1 MNRKNYIINPD
12 VKEKEQLVKIIL
24 IIAAVFI
31 VYCLIEMIREL
42 RDFRV
47 TKYRICS
54 QKLNGIKETK
64 RIVFLSDLHNRMY
77 GEENERLLK
86 SIREQQP
93 DLILIGGDMLVR
105 KDGNSYD
112 KTVRFLDKLPEIC
125 PVYCAN
131 GNHEQKLK
139 ELPDKYE
146 QSYEDYKKALTA
158 SGIHMLEN
166 ASETVRL
173 DEVPVKIS
181 GLEIPLGAYA
191 RFGKKELPLKEITDR
206 IGEHG
211 EEYQILLAHHPGY
224 MKEYLAYGADLILGG
239 HYHGCVVQLPGIGGV
254 ISPNFTLFPKYS
266 GGIYEE
272 GEQTAVVSRG
282 LGTHSVPLRLWNWPE
297 LVVLELS
304 GTFGNNGNTDTAK

>member
-1 MNRKNYIINPD
+1 MI
-12 VKEKEQLVKIIL
+12 KIIL
-24 IIAAVFI
+24 IIVAVFI

-54 QKLNGIKETK
+54 QKLNGIKREK
-64 RIVFLSDLHNRMY
+64 KIIFLSDLHNRMY
-77 GEENERLLK
+77 GEENERLLE
-86 SIREQQP
+86 SIRNQHP

-112 KTVRFLDKLPEIC
+112 KTVHFLAKLPGIC

-131 GNHEQKLK
+131 GNHEQKVK

-146 QSYEDYKKALTA
+146 QSYEEYKKALTA

-166 ASETVRL
+166 ASETVKL
-173 DEVPVKIS
+173 DEVPVKLS

-191 RFGKKELPLKEITDR
+191 RFGKKELSLKEITDR

-211 EEYQILLAHHPGY
+211 DDYQILLAHHPGY

-254 ISPNFTLFPKYS
+254 ISTNFTLFPKYS
-266 GGIYEE
+266 GGIYQE

-297 LVVLELS
+297 LIVLELS
-304 GTFGNNGNTDTAK
+304 GNER

>member
-1 MNRKNYIINPD
+1 MI
-12 VKEKEQLVKIIL
+12 KIIL
-24 IIAAVFI
+24 IIVAVFI

-54 QKLNGIKETK
+54 QKLNGIKREK
-64 RIVFLSDLHNRMY
+64 KIIFLSDLHNRMY
-77 GEENERLLK
+77 GEENERLLE
-86 SIREQQP
+86 SIRNQHP

-112 KTVRFLDKLPEIC
+112 KTVHFLAKLPGIC

-146 QSYEDYKKALTA
+146 QSYEEYKKALTA

-166 ASETVRL
+166 ASETVKL
-173 DEVPVKIS
+173 EEVPVKLS

-191 RFGKKELPLKEITDR
+191 RFGKKELSLKEITDR

-211 EEYQILLAHHPGY
+211 DDYQILLAHHPGY
-224 MKEYLAYGADLILGG
+224 IQEYLEYGADLILSGHFHGG
-239 HYHGCVVQLPGIGGV
+239 VMQLPGIGGV
-254 ISPNFTLFPKYS
+254 ISPDFTLFPKYS
-266 GGIYEE
+266 GGIYRE
-272 GEQTAVVSRG
+272 GAQTVVVSRG
-282 LGTHSVPLRLWNWPE
+282 LGTHSVPVRLWNWPE
-297 LVVLELS
+297 LIDLELS
-304 GTFGNNGNTDTAK
+304 GTSEEM

>member
-1 MNRKNYIINPD
+1 MNFSTIIENEQKELYNKPGCKGEVEIDKNNS
-12 VKEKEQLVKIIL
+12 VNVGS
-24 IIAAVFI
+24 FI

-54 QKLNGIKETK
+54 QKLNGIKKEK
-64 RIVFLSDLHNRMY
+64 KIIFLSDLHNRMY
-77 GEENERLLK
+77 GEENERLLE
-86 SIREQQP
+86 SIRNQHP

-112 KTVRFLDKLPEIC
+112 KTVHFLAKLPGIC

-146 QSYEDYKKALTA
+146 QSYEEYKKALTA

-166 ASETVRL
+166 ASETVKL
-173 DEVPVKIS
+173 DEVPVKLS

-191 RFGKKELPLKEITDR
+191 RFGKKELSLKEITDR

-211 EEYQILLAHHPGY
+211 DDYQILLGT
-224 MKEYLAYGADLILGG
+224 
-239 HYHGCVVQLPGIGGV
+239 
-254 ISPNFTLFPKYS
+254 SS
-266 GGIYEE
+266 GIYE
-272 GEQTAVVSRG
+272 RI
-282 LGTHSVPLRLWNWPE
+282 
-297 LVVLELS
+297 S
-304 GTFGNNGNTDTAK
+304 GIWAI

>member
-1 MNRKNYIINPD
+1 MI
-12 VKEKEQLVKIIL
+12 KIIL
-24 IIAAVFI
+24 IIVAVFI

-54 QKLNGIKETK
+54 QKLNGIKREK
-64 RIVFLSDLHNRMY
+64 KIIFLSDLHNRMY
-77 GEENERLLK
+77 GEENERLLE
-86 SIREQQP
+86 SIRNQHP

-112 KTVRFLDKLPEIC
+112 KTVHFLAKLPGIC

-146 QSYEDYKKALTA
+146 QSYEEYKKALTA

-166 ASETVRL
+166 ASETVKL
-173 DEVPVKIS
+173 DEVPVKLS

-191 RFGKKELPLKEITDR
+191 RFGRKELSLKEITDR

-211 EEYQILLAHHPGY
+211 DDYQILLAHHPGY

-239 HYHGCVVQLPGIGGV
+239 HYHGCLVQLPGIGGV
-254 ISPNFTLFPKYS
+254 ISTNFTLFPKYS
-266 GGIYEE
+266 GGIYQE

-297 LVVLELS
+297 LIVLELS
-304 GTFGNNGNTDTAK
+304 GNER

>member
-1 MNRKNYIINPD
+1 MI
-12 VKEKEQLVKIIL
+12 KIIL
-24 IIAAVFI
+24 IIVAVFI

-54 QKLNGIKETK
+54 QKLNGIKREK
-64 RIVFLSDLHNRMY
+64 KIIFLSDLHNRMY
-77 GEENERLLK
+77 GEENERLLE
-86 SIREQQP
+86 SIRNQHP

-112 KTVRFLDKLPEIC
+112 KTVHFLAKLPGIC

-146 QSYEDYKKALTA
+146 QSYEEYKKALTA
-158 SGIHMLEN
+158 SGIHTLEN
-166 ASETVRL
+166 ASETVKL
-173 DEVPVKIS
+173 DEVPVKLS

-191 RFGKKELPLKEITDR
+191 RFGKKELSLKEITDR

-211 EEYQILLAHHPGY
+211 DDYQILLAHHPGY

-254 ISPNFTLFPKYS
+254 MSTNFTLFPKYS
-266 GGIYEE
+266 GGIYQE

-297 LVVLELS
+297 LIVLELS
-304 GTFGNNGNTDTAK
+304 GNER

>member
-1 MNRKNYIINPD
+1 MI
-12 VKEKEQLVKIIL
+12 KIIL
-24 IIAAVFI
+24 IIVAVFI

-54 QKLNGIKETK
+54 QKLNGIKREK
-64 RIVFLSDLHNRMY
+64 KIIFLSDLHNRMY
-77 GEENERLLK
+77 GEENERLLE
-86 SIREQQP
+86 SIRNQHP

-112 KTVRFLDKLPEIC
+112 KTVHFLAKLPGIC

-146 QSYEDYKKALTA
+146 QSYEEYKKALTA

-166 ASETVRL
+166 ASETVKL
-173 DEVPVKIS
+173 EEVPVKLS

-191 RFGKKELPLKEITDR
+191 RFGKKELSLKEITDR

-211 EEYQILLAHHPGY
+211 DDYQILLAHHPGY

-239 HYHGCVVQLPGIGGV
+239 HYHGCVVQLPWIGGV
-254 ISPNFTLFPKYS
+254 ISTNFTLFPKYS
-266 GGIYEE
+266 WGIYPE

-297 LVVLELS
+297 LIVLELS
-304 GTFGNNGNTDTAK
+304 GNER

>member
-1 MNRKNYIINPD
+1 M
-12 VKEKEQLVKIIL
+12 
-24 IIAAVFI
+24 AVFI

-54 QKLNGIKETK
+54 QKLNGIKREK
-64 RIVFLSDLHNRMY
+64 KIIFLSDLHNRMY
-77 GEENERLLK
+77 GEENERLLE
-86 SIREQQP
+86 SIRNQHP

-112 KTVRFLDKLPEIC
+112 KTVHFLAKLPGIC

-146 QSYEDYKKALTA
+146 QSYEEYKKALTA

-166 ASETVRL
+166 ASETVKL
-173 DEVPVKIS
+173 DEVPVKLS
-181 GLEIPLGAYA
+181 GLEIPLGVYA
-191 RFGKKELPLKEITDR
+191 RFGKKELSLKEITDR

-211 EEYQILLAHHPGY
+211 DDYQILLAHHPGY

-239 HYHGCVVQLPGIGGV
+239 HYHGCVVQLPWIGGV
-254 ISPNFTLFPKYS
+254 ISTNFTLFPKYS
-266 GGIYEE
+266 GGIYQE

-297 LVVLELS
+297 LIVLELS
-304 GTFGNNGNTDTAK
+304 GNER

>member
-1 MNRKNYIINPD
+1 MI
-12 VKEKEQLVKIIL
+12 KIIL
-24 IIAAVFI
+24 IIVAVFI

-47 TKYRICS
+47 TKYQICS
-54 QKLNGIKETK
+54 QKLNGIKREK
-64 RIVFLSDLHNRMY
+64 KIIFLSDLHNRMY
-77 GEENERLLK
+77 GEENERLLE
-86 SIREQQP
+86 SIRNQHP

-112 KTVRFLDKLPEIC
+112 KTVHFLAKLPGIC

-146 QSYEDYKKALTA
+146 QSYEEYKKALTA

-166 ASETVRL
+166 ASETVKL
-173 DEVPVKIS
+173 DEVPVKLS

-191 RFGKKELPLKEITDR
+191 RFGKKELSLKEITDR

-211 EEYQILLAHHPGY
+211 DDYQILLAHHPGY

-239 HYHGCVVQLPGIGGV
+239 HYHGCVVQLPWIGGV
-254 ISPNFTLFPKYS
+254 ISTNFTLFPKYS
-266 GGIYEE
+266 GGIYQE

-297 LVVLELS
+297 LIVLELS
-304 GTFGNNGNTDTAK
+304 GNER

>member
-1 MNRKNYIINPD
+1 MI
-12 VKEKEQLVKIIL
+12 KIIL
-24 IIAAVFI
+24 IIVAVFI

-54 QKLNGIKETK
+54 QKLNGIKREK
-64 RIVFLSDLHNRMY
+64 KIISLSDLHNRMY
-77 GEENERLLK
+77 GEENERLLE
-86 SIREQQP
+86 SIRNQHP

-112 KTVRFLDKLPEIC
+112 KTVHFLAKLPGIC

-146 QSYEDYKKALTA
+146 QSYEEYKKALTA

-166 ASETVRL
+166 ASETVKL
-173 DEVPVKIS
+173 DEVPVKLS

-191 RFGKKELPLKEITDR
+191 RFGKKELSLKEMTDR
-206 IGEHG
+206 IGEQG
-211 EEYQILLAHHPGY
+211 DDYQIRLAHHPGY

-254 ISPNFTLFPKYS
+254 ISTNFTLFPKYS
-266 GGIYEE
+266 GGIYQE

-297 LVVLELS
+297 LIVLELS
-304 GTFGNNGNTDTAK
+304 GNER

>member
-1 MNRKNYIINPD
+1 M
-12 VKEKEQLVKIIL
+12 
-24 IIAAVFI
+24 AVFI

-54 QKLNGIKETK
+54 QKLNGIKREK
-64 RIVFLSDLHNRMY
+64 KIIFLSDLHNRMY
-77 GEENERLLK
+77 GEENERLLE
-86 SIREQQP
+86 SIRNQHP

-112 KTVRFLDKLPEIC
+112 KTVHFLAKLPGIC

-146 QSYEDYKKALTA
+146 QSYEEYKKALTA

-166 ASETVRL
+166 ASETVKL
-173 DEVPVKIS
+173 DEVPVKLS

-191 RFGKKELPLKEITDR
+191 RFGRKELSLKEITDR

-211 EEYQILLAHHPGY
+211 DDYQILLAHHPGY

-254 ISPNFTLFPKYS
+254 ISTNFTLFPKYS
-266 GGIYEE
+266 GGIYQE

-297 LVVLELS
+297 LIVLELS
-304 GTFGNNGNTDTAK
+304 GNER

>member
-1 MNRKNYIINPD
+1 MI
-12 VKEKEQLVKIIL
+12 KIIL
-24 IIAAVFI
+24 IIVAVFI

-54 QKLNGIKETK
+54 QKLNGIKKEK
-64 RIVFLSDLHNRMY
+64 KMIFLSDLHNRMY
-77 GEENERLLK
+77 GEENERLLE
-86 SIREQQP
+86 SIRNQHP

-105 KDGNSYD
+105 KDGNFYD
-112 KTVRFLDKLPEIC
+112 KTVHFLAKLPGIC

-146 QSYEDYKKALTA
+146 QSYEEYKKALTA

-166 ASETVRL
+166 ASETVKL
-173 DEVPVKIS
+173 DEVPVKLS

-191 RFGKKELPLKEITDR
+191 RFGKKELSLKEITDR

-211 EEYQILLAHHPGY
+211 DDYQILLAHHPGY

-254 ISPNFTLFPKYS
+254 ISTNFTLFPKYS
-266 GGIYEE
+266 GGIYPE
-272 GEQTAVVSRG
+272 GEQIAVVSRG

-297 LVVLELS
+297 LIVLELS
-304 GTFGNNGNTDTAK
+304 GNER

>member
-1 MNRKNYIINPD
+1 MT
-12 VKEKEQLVKIIL
+12 
-24 IIAAVFI
+24 VFI
-31 VYCLIEMIREL
+31 LYCMIEMIREL

-54 QKLNGIKETK
+54 QKLNGIKREK
-64 RIVFLSDLHNRMY
+64 KIIFLSDLHNRMY
-77 GEENERLLK
+77 GEENERLLE
-86 SIREQQP
+86 SIRNQHP

-112 KTVRFLDKLPEIC
+112 KTVHFLAKLPGIC

-146 QSYEDYKKALTA
+146 QSYEEYKKALTA

-166 ASETVRL
+166 ASETVKL
-173 DEVPVKIS
+173 DEVPVKLS

-191 RFGKKELPLKEITDR
+191 RFGKKELSLKEITDR

-211 EEYQILLAHHPGY
+211 DDYQILLAHHPGY

-239 HYHGCVVQLPGIGGV
+239 HYHGCVVQLPWIGGV
-254 ISPNFTLFPKYS
+254 ISTNFTLFPKYS
-266 GGIYEE
+266 GGIYQE

-297 LVVLELS
+297 LIVLELS
-304 GTFGNNGNTDTAK
+304 GNER

>member
-1 MNRKNYIINPD
+1 M
-12 VKEKEQLVKIIL
+12 
-24 IIAAVFI
+24 AVFI

-42 RDFRV
+42 QDFRV

-54 QKLNGIKETK
+54 QKLNGIKREK
-64 RIVFLSDLHNRMY
+64 KIIFLSDLHNRMY
-77 GEENERLLK
+77 GEENERLLE
-86 SIREQQP
+86 SIRNQHP

-112 KTVRFLDKLPEIC
+112 KTVHFLAKLPGIC

-146 QSYEDYKKALTA
+146 QSYEEYKKALTA

-166 ASETVRL
+166 ASETVKL
-173 DEVPVKIS
+173 EEVPVKLS

-191 RFGKKELPLKEITDR
+191 RFGRKELSLKEITDR

-211 EEYQILLAHHPGY
+211 DDYQILLAHHPGY

-254 ISPNFTLFPKYS
+254 ISTNFTLFPKYS
-266 GGIYEE
+266 GGIYQE

-297 LVVLELS
+297 LIVLELS
-304 GTFGNNGNTDTAK
+304 GNER

>member
-1 MNRKNYIINPD
+1 MI
-12 VKEKEQLVKIIL
+12 KIIL
-24 IIAAVFI
+24 IIVAVFI

-54 QKLNGIKETK
+54 QKLNGIKREK
-64 RIVFLSDLHNRMY
+64 KIIFLSDLHNRMY

-86 SIREQQP
+86 SIRNQHP

-112 KTVRFLDKLPEIC
+112 KTVHFLAKLPGIC

-146 QSYEDYKKALTA
+146 QSYEEYKKALTA

-166 ASETVRL
+166 ASETVKL
-173 DEVPVKIS
+173 DEVPVKLS

-191 RFGKKELPLKEITDR
+191 RFGKKDLPLKEITDR

-211 EEYQILLAHHPGY
+211 DDYQILLAHHPGY

-254 ISPNFTLFPKYS
+254 ISTNFTLFPKYS
-266 GGIYEE
+266 GGIYQE

-297 LVVLELS
+297 LIVLELS
-304 GTFGNNGNTDTAK
+304 GNER

>member
-1 MNRKNYIINPD
+1 MI
-12 VKEKEQLVKIIL
+12 KIIL
-24 IIAAVFI
+24 IIVAVFI

-54 QKLNGIKETK
+54 QKLNGIKREK
-64 RIVFLSDLHNRMY
+64 KIIFLSDLHNRMY
-77 GEENERLLK
+77 GEENERLLE
-86 SIREQQP
+86 SIRNQHP

-112 KTVRFLDKLPEIC
+112 KTVHFLAKLSGIC

-146 QSYEDYKKALTA
+146 QSYEEYKKALTA

-166 ASETVRL
+166 ASETVKL
-173 DEVPVKIS
+173 GEVPVKLS

-191 RFGKKELPLKEITDR
+191 RFGKKELSLKEITDR

-211 EEYQILLAHHPGY
+211 DDYQILLAHHPGY

-254 ISPNFTLFPKYS
+254 ISTNFTLFPKYS
-266 GGIYEE
+266 GGIYQE

-297 LVVLELS
+297 LIVLELS
-304 GTFGNNGNTDTAK
+304 GNER

>member
-1 MNRKNYIINPD
+1 MI
-12 VKEKEQLVKIIL
+12 KIIL
-24 IIAAVFI
+24 IIVAVFI

-54 QKLNGIKETK
+54 QKLNGIKREK
-64 RIVFLSDLHNRMY
+64 KIIFLSDLHNRMY
-77 GEENERLLK
+77 GEENERLLE
-86 SIREQQP
+86 SIRNQHP

-112 KTVRFLDKLPEIC
+112 KTVHFLAKLPGIC

-146 QSYEDYKKALTA
+146 QSYEEYKKALTA

-166 ASETVRL
+166 ASETVKL
-173 DEVPVKIS
+173 EEVPVKLS

-191 RFGKKELPLKEITDR
+191 RFGKKELSLKEITDR

-211 EEYQILLAHHPGY
+211 DDYQILLAHHPGY
-224 MKEYLAYGADLILGG
+224 MKEYLTYGADLILGG
-239 HYHGCVVQLPGIGGV
+239 HYHGCVVQLPWIGGV
-254 ISPNFTLFPKYS
+254 ISTNFTLFPKYS
-266 GGIYEE
+266 GGIYQE

-297 LVVLELS
+297 LIVLELS
-304 GTFGNNGNTDTAK
+304 GNER

>member
-1 MNRKNYIINPD
+1 MI
-12 VKEKEQLVKIIL
+12 KIIL
-24 IIAAVFI
+24 IIVAVFI

-54 QKLNGIKETK
+54 QKLNGIKKEK
-64 RIVFLSDLHNRMY
+64 KIIFLSDLHNRMY
-77 GEENERLLK
+77 GEENERLLE
-86 SIREQQP
+86 SIRNQHP

-112 KTVRFLDKLPEIC
+112 KTVHFLAKLPGIG

-146 QSYEDYKKALTA
+146 QSYEEYKKALTA

-166 ASETVRL
+166 ASETVKL
-173 DEVPVKIS
+173 DEVPVKLS

-191 RFGKKELPLKEITDR
+191 RFGKKELSLKEITDR

-211 EEYQILLAHHPGY
+211 DDYQILLAHHPGY

-254 ISPNFTLFPKYS
+254 ISTNFTLFPKYS
-266 GGIYEE
+266 GGIYPE

-297 LVVLELS
+297 LIVLELS
-304 GTFGNNGNTDTAK
+304 GNER

>member
-1 MNRKNYIINPD
+1 MI
-12 VKEKEQLVKIIL
+12 KIIL
-24 IIAAVFI
+24 IIVAVFI

-54 QKLNGIKETK
+54 QKLNGIKREK
-64 RIVFLSDLHNRMY
+64 KIIFLSDLHNRMY
-77 GEENERLLK
+77 GEENERLLE
-86 SIREQQP
+86 SIRNQHP

-112 KTVRFLDKLPEIC
+112 KTVHFLAKLPGIC

-146 QSYEDYKKALTA
+146 QSYEEYKKALTV

-166 ASETVRL
+166 ASETVKL
-173 DEVPVKIS
+173 EEVPVKLS

-191 RFGKKELPLKEITDR
+191 RFGKKELSLKEITDR

-211 EEYQILLAHHPGY
+211 DDYQILLAHHPGY

-239 HYHGCVVQLPGIGGV
+239 HYHGCVVQLPWIGGV
-254 ISPNFTLFPKYS
+254 ISTNFTLFPKYS
-266 GGIYEE
+266 GGIYPE

-297 LVVLELS
+297 LIVLELS
-304 GTFGNNGNTDTAK
+304 GNER

>member
-1 MNRKNYIINPD
+1 MI
-12 VKEKEQLVKIIL
+12 KIIL
-24 IIAAVFI
+24 IIVAVFI

-54 QKLNGIKETK
+54 QKLNGIKKEK
-64 RIVFLSDLHNRMY
+64 KIIFLSDLHNRMY
-77 GEENERLLK
+77 GEENERLLE
-86 SIREQQP
+86 SIRNQHP

-105 KDGNSYD
+105 KDGNFYD
-112 KTVRFLDKLPEIC
+112 KTVHFLAKLPGIC

-146 QSYEDYKKALTA
+146 QSYEEYKKALTA

-166 ASETVRL
+166 VSETVKL
-173 DEVPVKIS
+173 DEVPVKLS

-191 RFGKKELPLKEITDR
+191 RFGKKELSLKEITDR

-211 EEYQILLAHHPGY
+211 DDYQILLAHHPGY

-254 ISPNFTLFPKYS
+254 ISTNFTLFPKYS
-266 GGIYEE
+266 GGIYQE

-297 LVVLELS
+297 LIVLELS
-304 GTFGNNGNTDTAK
+304 GNER

>member
-1 MNRKNYIINPD
+1 MI
-12 VKEKEQLVKIIL
+12 KIIL
-24 IIAAVFI
+24 IIVAVFI

-42 RDFRV
+42 QDFRV

-54 QKLNGIKETK
+54 QKLNGIKREK
-64 RIVFLSDLHNRMY
+64 KIIFLSDLHNRMY
-77 GEENERLLK
+77 GEENERLLE
-86 SIREQQP
+86 SIRNQHP

-112 KTVRFLDKLPEIC
+112 KTVHFLAKLPGIC

-146 QSYEDYKKALTA
+146 QSYEEYKKALTA

-166 ASETVRL
+166 ASETVKL
-173 DEVPVKIS
+173 DEVPVKLS

-191 RFGKKELPLKEITDR
+191 RFGRKELSLKEITDR

-211 EEYQILLAHHPGY
+211 DDYQILLAHHPGY

-239 HYHGCVVQLPGIGGV
+239 HYHGCVLQLPGIGGV
-254 ISPNFTLFPKYS
+254 ISTNFTLFPKYS
-266 GGIYEE
+266 GGIYPE

-297 LVVLELS
+297 LIVLELS
-304 GTFGNNGNTDTAK
+304 GNER

>member
-1 MNRKNYIINPD
+1 MI
-12 VKEKEQLVKIIL
+12 KIIL
-24 IIAAVFI
+24 IIVAVFI

-54 QKLNGIKETK
+54 QKLNGIKREK
-64 RIVFLSDLHNRMY
+64 KIIFLSDLHNRMY

-86 SIREQQP
+86 SIRNQHP

-105 KDGNSYD
+105 KDGNFYD
-112 KTVRFLDKLPEIC
+112 KTVHFLAKLPGIC

-146 QSYEDYKKALTA
+146 QSYEEYKKALTA

-166 ASETVRL
+166 ASETVKL
-173 DEVPVKIS
+173 DEVPVKLS

-191 RFGKKELPLKEITDR
+191 RFGKKELSLKEITDR

-211 EEYQILLAHHPGY
+211 DDYQILLAHHPGY

-254 ISPNFTLFPKYS
+254 ISTNFTLFPKYS
-266 GGIYEE
+266 GGIYQE

-297 LVVLELS
+297 LIVLELS
-304 GTFGNNGNTDTAK
+304 GNER

>member
-1 MNRKNYIINPD
+1 MI
-12 VKEKEQLVKIIL
+12 KIIL
-24 IIAAVFI
+24 IIVAVFI

-47 TKYRICS
+47 TKYRISS
-54 QKLNGIKETK
+54 QKLNGIKGEK
-64 RIVFLSDLHNRMY
+64 KIIFLSDLHNRMY
-77 GEENERLLK
+77 GEENERLLE
-86 SIREQQP
+86 SIRNQHP

-112 KTVRFLDKLPEIC
+112 KTVHFLAKLPGIC

-146 QSYEDYKKALTA
+146 QSYEEYKKALTA

-166 ASETVRL
+166 ASETVKL
-173 DEVPVKIS
+173 DEVPVKLS

-191 RFGKKELPLKEITDR
+191 RFGKKELSLKEITDR

-211 EEYQILLAHHPGY
+211 DDYQILLAHHPGY

-266 GGIYEE
+266 GGIYPE

-297 LVVLELS
+297 LIVLELS
-304 GTFGNNGNTDTAK
+304 GNER

>member
-1 MNRKNYIINPD
+1 MI
-12 VKEKEQLVKIIL
+12 KIIL
-24 IIAAVFI
+24 IIVAVFI

-54 QKLNGIKETK
+54 QKLNGIKREK
-64 RIVFLSDLHNRMY
+64 KIIFLSDLHNRMY
-77 GEENERLLK
+77 GEENERLLE
-86 SIREQQP
+86 SIRNQHP

-112 KTVRFLDKLPEIC
+112 KTVHFLAKLPGIC

-146 QSYEDYKKALTA
+146 QSYEEYKKALTA

-166 ASETVRL
+166 ASETVKL
-173 DEVPVKIS
+173 EEVPVKLS

-191 RFGKKELPLKEITDR
+191 RFGKKELSLKEITDR
-206 IGEHG
+206 IGEHWDD
-211 EEYQILLAHHPGY
+211 YQILLAHHPGY

-254 ISPNFTLFPKYS
+254 ISTNFTLFPKYS
-266 GGIYEE
+266 GGIYPE

-297 LVVLELS
+297 LIVLELS
-304 GTFGNNGNTDTAK
+304 GNER

>member
-1 MNRKNYIINPD
+1 MI
-12 VKEKEQLVKIIL
+12 KIIL
-24 IIAAVFI
+24 IIVAVFI

-54 QKLNGIKETK
+54 QKLNGIKKEK
-64 RIVFLSDLHNRMY
+64 KIIFLSDLHNRMY
-77 GEENERLLK
+77 GEENERLLE
-86 SIREQQP
+86 SIRNQHP

-112 KTVRFLDKLPEIC
+112 KTVHFLAKLPGIC

-146 QSYEDYKKALTA
+146 QSYEEYKKALTA

-166 ASETVRL
+166 ASETVKL
-173 DEVPVKIS
+173 EEVPVKLS

-191 RFGKKELPLKEITDR
+191 RFGKKELSLKEITDR

-211 EEYQILLAHHPGY
+211 DDYQILLAHHPGY

-254 ISPNFTLFPKYS
+254 ISTNFTLFPKYS
-266 GGIYEE
+266 GGIYPE

-297 LVVLELS
+297 LIVLELS
-304 GTFGNNGNTDTAK
+304 GNER

>member
-1 MNRKNYIINPD
+1 MI
-12 VKEKEQLVKIIL
+12 KIIL
-24 IIAAVFI
+24 IIVAVFI

-54 QKLNGIKETK
+54 QKLNGIKREK
-64 RIVFLSDLHNRMY
+64 KIIFLSDLHNRMY
-77 GEENERLLK
+77 GEENERLLE
-86 SIREQQP
+86 SIRNQHP

-112 KTVRFLDKLPEIC
+112 KTVHFLAKLPGIC

-146 QSYEDYKKALTA
+146 QSYEEYKKALTA

-166 ASETVRL
+166 ASETVKL
-173 DEVPVKIS
+173 EEVPVKLS

-191 RFGKKELPLKEITDR
+191 RFGKKELSLKEITDR

-211 EEYQILLAHHPGY
+211 DDYQILFAHHPRY
-224 MKEYLAYGADLILGG
+224 IQEYLEYGADLILSG
-239 HYHGCVVQLPGIGGV
+239 HYHGGVMQLPGIGGV
-254 ISPNFTLFPKYS
+254 ISPDFTLFPKYS
-266 GGIYEE
+266 GGIYRE
-272 GEQTAVVSRG
+272 GTQTVVVSRG
-282 LGTHSVPLRLWNWPE
+282 LGTHSVPVRLWNWPE
-297 LVVLELS
+297 LIVLELS
-304 GTFGNNGNTDTAK
+304 GTSEEM

>member
-1 MNRKNYIINPD
+1 MNRKNYIINQY
-12 VKEKEQLVKIIL
+12 VKEKLKLIKIIL
-24 IIAAVFI
+24 IIVAVFI

-42 RDFRV
+42 WDFRV

-54 QKLNGIKETK
+54 QKLNGIKREK
-64 RIVFLSDLHNRMY
+64 KIIFLSDLHNRMY
-77 GEENERLLK
+77 GEENERLLE
-86 SIREQQP
+86 SIRNQHP

-112 KTVRFLDKLPEIC
+112 KTVHFLAKLPGIC

-146 QSYEDYKKALTA
+146 QSYEEYKKALTA

-166 ASETVRL
+166 ASETVKL
-173 DEVPVKIS
+173 EEVPVKLS

-191 RFGKKELPLKEITDR
+191 RFGKKELSLKEITDR

-211 EEYQILLAHHPGY
+211 DDYQILLAHHPGY

-254 ISPNFTLFPKYS
+254 ISTNFTLFPKYS
-266 GGIYEE
+266 GGIYQE

-282 LGTHSVPLRLWNWPE
+282 LGTHSVSLRLWNWPE
-297 LVVLELS
+297 LIVLELS
-304 GTFGNNGNTDTAK
+304 GNER

>member
-1 MNRKNYIINPD
+1 MI
-12 VKEKEQLVKIIL
+12 KIIL
-24 IIAAVFI
+24 IIVAVFI

-54 QKLNGIKETK
+54 QKLNGIKREK
-64 RIVFLSDLHNRMY
+64 KIIFLSDLHHRMY

-86 SIREQQP
+86 SIRNQHP

-105 KDGNSYD
+105 KDGNFYD
-112 KTVRFLDKLPEIC
+112 KTVHFLAKLPGIC

-146 QSYEDYKKALTA
+146 QSYEEYKKALTA

-166 ASETVRL
+166 ASETVKL
-173 DEVPVKIS
+173 DEVPVKLS

-191 RFGKKELPLKEITDR
+191 RFGKKELSLKEITDR

-211 EEYQILLAHHPGY
+211 DDYQILLAHHPGY

-239 HYHGCVVQLPGIGGV
+239 HYHGCLVQLPGIGGV
-254 ISPNFTLFPKYS
+254 ISTNFTLFPKYS
-266 GGIYEE
+266 GGIYQE

-297 LVVLELS
+297 LIVLELS
-304 GTFGNNGNTDTAK
+304 GNER

>member
-1 MNRKNYIINPD
+1 MI
-12 VKEKEQLVKIIL
+12 KIIL
-24 IIAAVFI
+24 IIVAVFI

-54 QKLNGIKETK
+54 QKLNGIKREK
-64 RIVFLSDLHNRMY
+64 KIIFLSDLHNRMY
-77 GEENERLLK
+77 GEENERLLE
-86 SIREQQP
+86 SIRNQHP

-112 KTVRFLDKLPEIC
+112 KTVHFLAKLPGIC

-146 QSYEDYKKALTA
+146 QSYEEYKKALTA

-166 ASETVRL
+166 ASETVKL
-173 DEVPVKIS
+173 DEVPVKLS

-191 RFGKKELPLKEITDR
+191 RFGKKELSLKEITDR

-211 EEYQILLAHHPGY
+211 DDYQILLAHHPGY

-239 HYHGCVVQLPGIGGV
+239 HYHGCVVQLPWIGGV
-254 ISPNFTLFPKYS
+254 ISTNFTLFPKYS
-266 GGIYEE
+266 GGIYPE

-282 LGTHSVPLRLWNWPE
+282 LGTHSVPLRLWKWPE
-297 LVVLELS
+297 LIVLELS
-304 GTFGNNGNTDTAK
+304 GNER

>member
-1 MNRKNYIINPD
+1 MI
-12 VKEKEQLVKIIL
+12 KIIL
-24 IIAAVFI
+24 IIVAVFI

-54 QKLNGIKETK
+54 QKLNGIKREK
-64 RIVFLSDLHNRMY
+64 KIIFLSDLHNRMY
-77 GEENERLLK
+77 GEENERLLE
-86 SIREQQP
+86 SIRNQHP

-112 KTVRFLDKLPEIC
+112 KTVHFLAKLPGIC

-146 QSYEDYKKALTA
+146 QSYEEYKKALTA

-166 ASETVRL
+166 ASETVKL
-173 DEVPVKIS
+173 DEVPVKLS

-191 RFGKKELPLKEITDR
+191 RFGKKELSLKEITDR

-211 EEYQILLAHHPGY
+211 DDYQILLAHHPGY

-254 ISPNFTLFPKYS
+254 ISTNFTLFPKYS
-266 GGIYEE
+266 GGIYQE

-297 LVVLELS
+297 LIILELS
-304 GTFGNNGNTDTAK
+304 GNER

>member
-1 MNRKNYIINPD
+1 MI
-12 VKEKEQLVKIIL
+12 KIIL
-24 IIAAVFI
+24 IIVAVFI

-54 QKLNGIKETK
+54 QKLNGIKREK
-64 RIVFLSDLHNRMY
+64 KIIFLSDLHNRMY
-77 GEENERLLK
+77 GEENERLLE
-86 SIREQQP
+86 SIRNQHP

-112 KTVRFLDKLPEIC
+112 KTVHFLAKLPGIC

-146 QSYEDYKKALTA
+146 QSYEEYKKALTA

-166 ASETVRL
+166 ASETVKL
-173 DEVPVKIS
+173 DEVPVKLS

-191 RFGKKELPLKEITDR
+191 RFGKKELSLKEITDR

-211 EEYQILLAHHPGY
+211 DDYQILLAHHPGY

-254 ISPNFTLFPKYS
+254 ISTNFTLFPKYS
-266 GGIYEE
+266 GGIYPE
-272 GEQTAVVSRG
+272 GEQIAVVSRG
-282 LGTHSVPLRLWNWPE
+282 LGTHSVPLRLCKWPE
-297 LVVLELS
+297 MIVLELY
-304 GTFGNNGNTDTAK
+304 GNER

>member
-1 MNRKNYIINPD
+1 MI
-12 VKEKEQLVKIIL
+12 KIIL
-24 IIAAVFI
+24 IIVAVFI

-54 QKLNGIKETK
+54 QKLNGIKREK
-64 RIVFLSDLHNRMY
+64 KIIFLSDLHNRMY
-77 GEENERLLK
+77 GEENERLLE
-86 SIREQQP
+86 SIRNQHP

-112 KTVRFLDKLPEIC
+112 KTVHFLAKLPGIC

-146 QSYEDYKKALTA
+146 QSYEEYKKALTA

-166 ASETVRL
+166 ASETVKL
-173 DEVPVKIS
+173 DEVPVKLS

-191 RFGKKELPLKEITDR
+191 RFGKKELSLKEITDR

-211 EEYQILLAHHPGY
+211 DDYQILLAHHPGY

-239 HYHGCVVQLPGIGGV
+239 HYHGCVVQLPWIGGV
-254 ISPNFTLFPKYS
+254 ISTNFTLFPKYS
-266 GGIYEE
+266 GGIYQE

-282 LGTHSVPLRLWNWPE
+282 RGTHSVPLRLWNWPE
-297 LVVLELS
+297 LIVLELS
-304 GTFGNNGNTDTAK
+304 GNER

>member
-1 MNRKNYIINPD
+1 MII
-12 VKEKEQLVKIIL
+12 V
-24 IIAAVFI
+24 AVFI

-54 QKLNGIKETK
+54 QKLNGIKRK
-64 RIVFLSDLHNRMY
+64 KKIIFLSDLHNRMY
-77 GEENERLLK
+77 GEENERLLE
-86 SIREQQP
+86 SIRNQHP

-112 KTVRFLDKLPEIC
+112 KTVHFLAKLPGIC

-146 QSYEDYKKALTA
+146 QSYEEYKKALTA

-166 ASETVRL
+166 ASETVKL
-173 DEVPVKIS
+173 EEVPVKLS

-191 RFGKKELPLKEITDR
+191 RFGKKELSLKEITDR

-211 EEYQILLAHHPGY
+211 DDYQILLAHHPGY

-266 GGIYEE
+266 GGIYQE
-272 GEQTAVVSRG
+272 GEQTAVVSCG

-297 LVVLELS
+297 LIVLELS
-304 GTFGNNGNTDTAK
+304 GNER

>member
-1 MNRKNYIINPD
+1 MI
-12 VKEKEQLVKIIL
+12 KIIL
-24 IIAAVFI
+24 IIVAVFI

-54 QKLNGIKETK
+54 QKLNGIKREK
-64 RIVFLSDLHNRMY
+64 KIIFLSDLHNRMY
-77 GEENERLLK
+77 GEENERLLE
-86 SIREQQP
+86 SIRNQHP

-105 KDGNSYD
+105 KDGNFYD
-112 KTVRFLDKLPEIC
+112 KTVHFLAKLPGIC

-146 QSYEDYKKALTA
+146 QSYEEYKKALTA

-166 ASETVRL
+166 ASETVKL
-173 DEVPVKIS
+173 DEVPVKLS

-191 RFGKKELPLKEITDR
+191 RFGKKELSLKEITDR

-211 EEYQILLAHHPGY
+211 DDYQILLAHHPGY

-239 HYHGCVVQLPGIGGV
+239 HYHGCLVQLPGIGGV
-254 ISPNFTLFPKYS
+254 ISTNFTLFPKYS
-266 GGIYEE
+266 GGIYQE

-297 LVVLELS
+297 LIVLELS
-304 GTFGNNGNTDTAK
+304 GNER

>member
-1 MNRKNYIINPD
+1 MI
-12 VKEKEQLVKIIL
+12 KIIL
-24 IIAAVFI
+24 IIVAVFI

-54 QKLNGIKETK
+54 QKLNGIKREK
-64 RIVFLSDLHNRMY
+64 KIIFLSDLHNRMY
-77 GEENERLLK
+77 GEENERLLE
-86 SIREQQP
+86 SIRNQHP

-112 KTVRFLDKLPEIC
+112 KTVHFLAKLPGIC

-146 QSYEDYKKALTA
+146 QSYEEYKKALTA

-166 ASETVRL
+166 ASETVKL
-173 DEVPVKIS
+173 DEVPVKLS

-191 RFGKKELPLKEITDR
+191 RFGRKELSLKEITDR

-211 EEYQILLAHHPGY
+211 DDYQILLAHHPGY

-239 HYHGCVVQLPGIGGV
+239 HYHGCVVQLPWIGGV
-254 ISPNFTLFPKYS
+254 ISTNFTLFPKYS
-266 GGIYEE
+266 GGIYQE

-297 LVVLELS
+297 LIVLELS
-304 GTFGNNGNTDTAK
+304 GNER

>member
-1 MNRKNYIINPD
+1 MI
-12 VKEKEQLVKIIL
+12 KIIL
-24 IIAAVFI
+24 IIVAVFI

-54 QKLNGIKETK
+54 QKLNGIKKEK
-64 RIVFLSDLHNRMY
+64 KIIFLSDLHNRMY
-77 GEENERLLK
+77 GEENERLLE
-86 SIREQQP
+86 SIRNQHP

-105 KDGNSYD
+105 KDGNFYD
-112 KTVRFLDKLPEIC
+112 KTVHFLAKLPGIC

-146 QSYEDYKKALTA
+146 QSYEEYKKALTA

-166 ASETVRL
+166 ASETVKL
-173 DEVPVKIS
+173 DEVPVKLS

-191 RFGKKELPLKEITDR
+191 RFGKKELSLKEITDR

-211 EEYQILLAHHPGY
+211 DDYQILLAHHPGY

-254 ISPNFTLFPKYS
+254 ISSNFTLFPKYS
-266 GGIYEE
+266 GGIYPE
-272 GEQTAVVSRG
+272 GEQIAVVSRG

-297 LVVLELS
+297 LIVLELS
-304 GTFGNNGNTDTAK
+304 GNER